1 MEFKEFSN
9 PESKDY
15 DIYSSF
21 GEESTSNS
29 GVSNP
34 YVEKL
39 IDLIGIL
46 EDFTDEELQNDYGIS
61 VNEYFNPTA
70 ETIAKVSKRINIRE
84 NVKHK

>member
-15 DIYSSF
+15 DIKSSF
-21 GEESTSNS
+21 GEESASNS

-70 ETIAKVSKRINIRE
+70 ETIAKVSKHINIRE
-84 NVKHK
+84 SVKHK